1 MSAST
6 FSSQLVPAPVLRAM
20 GATPSGW
27 LRLGEQ
33 ARPMGKTLLS
43 LVDVVLY
50 YRAEL
55 LRQVA
60 AMSLGTASLAVI
72 GGTVAVMTFLTMS
85 TGGAPA
91 GGGYNQ
97 LASGATGLA
106 TAGTIGALQSRLRK
120 VCPQEPCRVS
130 QRSGSC
136 LAHDE
141 VSSTRNRVRSS
152 TKPAIADERE
162 RSNTRAKHTPGPVEL
177 TASPASQQY
186 CGARPPSALGSRP
199 SGPVTLVVA
208 EW

>member
-97 LASGATGLA
+97 LASHRCTAVAAPQGLPARALPRLA
-106 TAGTIGALQSRLRK
+106 TIRVLPRARRSEQYE
-120 VCPQEPCRVS
+120 EPR
-130 QRSGSC
+130 
-136 LAHDE
+136 
-141 VSSTRNRVRSS
+141 
-152 TKPAIADERE
+152 AI
-162 RSNTRAKHTPGPVEL
+162 
-177 TASPASQQY
+177 
-186 CGARPPSALGSRP
+186 
-199 SGPVTLVVA
+199 
-208 EW
+208 